1 MLKLNHTKIEL
12 NSEDSQIF
20 LNALSTIYILE
31 KQIDLLEY
39 TGEYHSEDQNT
50 CEIMINSLRKI
61 IMKKLIEFE

>member
-1 MLKLNHTKIEL
+1 MQFNHTKIEL

-31 KQIDLLEY
+31 KQIELLEY
-39 TGEYHSEDQNT
+39 TGEFHSDDQET